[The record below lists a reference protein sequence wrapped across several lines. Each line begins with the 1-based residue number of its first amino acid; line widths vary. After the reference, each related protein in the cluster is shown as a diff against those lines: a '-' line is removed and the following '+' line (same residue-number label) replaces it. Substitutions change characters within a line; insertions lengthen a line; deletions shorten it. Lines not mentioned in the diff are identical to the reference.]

1 MYYSECMALN
11 AEIERLKAENDKIDK
26 ESTAYASIIQKQ
38 EKEMED
44 LRLQNIELQKRNE
57 KLFSDYCKEQKRLE
71 KQCISTVEQAK
82 IKAVK
87 EFAEKCMD
95 GVGYGSDE
103 RIIKK
108 YLDEFIKEYEK

>member
-26 ESTAYASIIQKQ
+26 ESTSYALIIQKQ

-57 KLFSDYCKEQKRLE
+57 KLCSDYCRNRKKLE
-71 KQCISTVEQAK
+71 KQCISKVEQAK

-108 YLDEFIKEYEK
+108 YLDELIKENEK

>member
-26 ESTAYASIIQKQ
+26 ESTSYALIIQKQ

-71 KQCISTVEQAK
+71 KQCISIVEQAK